1 MQLLNEE
8 SKKQWEHNYE
18 KDFEFMKNIIEQI
31 FQIGELDKKLNF
43 KNNFDD
49 QINILQEKINK
60 QKIILEKSDELK
72 EKINKK
78 IQELSLENSNKK
90 ILLLESLGTKL

>member
-1 MQLLNEE
+1 MQVINDEL
-8 SKKQWEHNYE
+8 KKQREHNYE
-18 KDFEFMKNIIEQI
+18 NDLKFMKNIFEQV
-31 FQIGELDKKLNF
+31 FLIGEFDKKLNY

-78 IQELSLENSNKK
+78 IQELDLENSNKK
-90 ILLLESLGTKL
+90 ISLLESLGTKL

>member
-1 MQLLNEE
+1 MQVINDEL
-8 SKKQWEHNYE
+8 KKQWEHNYE
-18 KDFEFMKNIIEQI
+18 KDFKFMKNIFEQV
-31 FQIGELDKKLNF
+31 FLIGEFDKKLNY
-43 KNNFDD
+43 KNNFD

-78 IQELSLENSNKK
+78 IQELDLENSNKK
-90 ILLLESLGTKL
+90 ISLLESLGTKL